1 MDIRNMSMWK
11 HRLRVTVFDENSF
24 SEIRVFRGTPRNWAS
39 WLALVV
45 VLMVGVTYLAVA
57 FTPLRQWVV
66 PGYVAESTRA
76 DMRETRSMADS
87 LSALLLRQEMSLLAI
102 RHSLAGDSAAMA
114 FLQNASEPPS
124 TAREDLRAKNTL
136 KTGAGEGEMV
146 LRSQIAQE
154 DRFALQRKSSE
165 QNNPIGFPYLPLV
178 GGISSGMDLGIGHL
192 GIDLVAAEGSAIQA
206 VDDGSVL
213 FSGYTVETGYT
224 MLVQHRGERVSVYKH
239 CASLL
244 KQQGDLVSGGEALA
258 LIGNTGELTTG
269 PHLHFEWWV
278 RGRPLDPT
286 PWLGQVMQDRGAP

>member
-1 MDIRNMSMWK
+1 MSMWK

-24 SEIRVFRGTPRNWAS
+24 SEIRVFRDTPRKWAS

-45 VLMVGVTYLAVA
+45 VLMVGVTYIAVA

-124 TAREDLRAKNTL
+124 TAREDLKAKNTL
-136 KTGAGEGEMV
+136 KTGAGEGEMK
-146 LRSQIAQE
+146 LRSQIALE

-286 PWLGQVMQDRGAP
+286 PWLGQVMQDRRAP